1 MKYIN
6 SPAHIY
12 PGILN
17 NAHQKSWRF
26 EGVWVNV
33 CFVYMHFKRGNESEK
48 RKFKN
53 SSIVICFTDSSQV
66 RE

>member
-33 CFVYMHFKRGNESEK
+33 CFVYMHFKRGNESEAEVQK
-48 RKFKN
+48 LKHCNLFHQ
-53 SSIVICFTDSSQV
+53 FQPG
-66 RE
+66 